1 MEKNDMLINVVLFSP
16 LVGIVLLLIMGQ
28 RREERIKWVALVSS
42 LVTLAFSLV
51 LLGAFDPAKA
61 EMQLENLGE
70 WFSLGNYTVSYY
82 VGVDGLSILLVLLT
96 AFIMPL
102 AILFSLYH
110 VKRTGAAVLLVPA
123 AARIR
128 HDWRLRGTRP
138 VPLLR
143 LLGSLAGA
151 DVLLGGH
158 LGGGAAHLRRR
169 EILPLYDGGL
179 DPDAARHPVDGQLLR
194 HLQRHGDQGGG

>member
-110 VKRTGAAVLLVPA
+110 VKERVRLYYSFLL
-123 AARIR
+123 
-128 HDWRLRGTRP
+128 
-138 VPLLR
+138 LLEFAMIGVFVAQDLFLFSSSGKSR
-143 LLGSLAGA
+143 WCRCTSWWAF
-151 DVLLGGH
+151 GGRSS
-158 LGGGAAHLRRR
+158 AST
-169 EILPLYDGGL
+169 P
-179 DPDAARHPVDGQLLR
+179 P
-194 HLQRHGDQGGG
+194 